1 MGRELEEGNHPMT
14 PAEPVTAAADLADGD
29 RLMTPDEVAD
39 LIRIT
44 AAQLAQ
50 WRYEGNGPTF
60 VKVGRSVRYRRADVL
75 AYITDRRRSGTSTAS
90 PRPA

>member
-1 MGRELEEGNHPMT
+1 MPRRNT
-14 PAEPVTAAADLADGD
+14 AAEPAATAVLEGADGD

-44 AAQLAQ
+44 PSQLAQ

-60 VKVGRSVRYRRADVL
+60 VKIGRAVRYRRDDVM
-75 AYITDRRRSGTSTAS
+75 AYVRDRRRSGTSDAS